1 MKKLLSV
8 ILAIT
13 MIISLIP
20 AATAAGE
27 TDATENLKIVYD
39 IGAQMATYHPVND
52 SESLTYTTTNNF
64 WEYVA
69 HRNASQEARIRN
81 YTADNISYLR
91 LYHTRTWY
99 AIKINVPV
107 TGSYVP
113 TLNIYENMTA
123 VVSNNVYL
131 IPATTKLENDKDY
144 QITGFADL
152 GELILSTGDRS
163 ANAATNQ
170 IYTYSGNVQSI
181 KAGEYIVAIIHS
193 SNGANYTPIVNFT
206 LTSGT
211 GETAPMIKSYSEPTD
226 IAIGGETS
234 TKIETSAVLTDAVT
248 ASDAVITYSSTDDKI
263 ASVDADGKV
272 TGLKNGTVTITAKA
286 TSPSKG
292 TYVTKTKE
300 IKVGT
305 GVADI
310 EPDGITVNYD
320 FAVMNPEGTTLSDLT
335 YSVTNGFWQYAD
347 NERNVAS
354 INSETSGL
362 YISVYEQAPL
372 VRSDGAKWFAVKLN
386 VPKKDTYN
394 IKLDCEATNA
404 SGCNVIPKLY
414 LFKADGSVED
424 GIIADNMLST
434 TEVIPARTRK
444 EISFDAEALE
454 EGEYYLVMCS
464 SGDTAE
470 KYPRL
475 AFYNLTLKSGTNGL
489 GKVPMFSSSNGKTAL
504 EAGETSYISLTA
516 THYSNGDSYSDA
528 PATTYKSDNEAV
540 ATVNT
545 SGAITAIGR
554 GTANISATSGE
565 KTKTVSITVKDK
577 RISDNVSFMVTSAL
591 PNAVS
596 ANYVGSGNV
605 VGESVAA
612 YDVVSIP
619 GNTVIKVTAADVP
632 GYVFRGW
639 IRGGTAEKGTFLRTE
654 PDFNIR
660 LVSNLC
666 LTAVYD
672 ELEPVDS
679 DSVTVEFYN
688 ENGQFISDVSVAKET
703 PFASVSKPDMKNYS
717 LTGYN
722 FLHWSIT
729 KDEAIADNHI
739 FDRLTRV
746 VAQYEVEDTEY
757 LVDVP
762 EGLGFEDG
770 KYVYNTPVTL
780 NAGKEVAWT
789 RNGKTVAFGDTYSYF
804 VWDKEEISYSED
816 VSEKAPTIVLDATK
830 KADGAVMIEWDAAG
844 ASVVEVGIVY
854 TNIGGKADVTSF
866 TGKAV
871 SKSKENHGQFAA
883 IGEGTARGYL
893 AYKDGSQTRVV
904 YTD

>member
-1 MKKLLSV
+1 
-8 ILAIT
+8 
-13 MIISLIP
+13 
-20 AATAAGE
+20 
-27 TDATENLKIVYD
+27 
-39 IGAQMATYHPVND
+39 
-52 SESLTYTTTNNF
+52 
-64 WEYVA
+64 
-69 HRNASQEARIRN
+69 
-81 YTADNISYLR
+81 
-91 LYHTRTWY
+91 
-99 AIKINVPV
+99 
-107 TGSYVP
+107 
-113 TLNIYENMTA
+113 
-123 VVSNNVYL
+123 
-131 IPATTKLENDKDY
+131 
-144 QITGFADL
+144 
-152 GELILSTGDRS
+152 
-163 ANAATNQ
+163 
-170 IYTYSGNVQSI
+170 
-181 KAGEYIVAIIHS
+181 
-193 SNGANYTPIVNFT
+193 
-206 LTSGT
+206 
-211 GETAPMIKSYSEPTD
+211 
-226 IAIGGETS
+226 
-234 TKIETSAVLTDAVT
+234 TSAVLTDAVT

-883 IGEGTARGYL
+883 IGDGTARGYL

>member
-8 ILAIT
+8 ILAMT

-20 AATAAGE
+20 AVAAAGE

-64 WEYVA
+64 WEYYKHYEGA
-69 HRNASQEARIRN
+69 IGRIKNQELDDIN
-81 YTADNISYLR
+81 L
-91 LYHTRTWY
+91 LQVYHTRSWY
-99 AIKINVPV
+99 AIKI
-107 TGSYVP
+107 YVP
-113 TLNIYENMTA
+113 ETA
-123 VVSNNVYL
+123 TYTPSLEVLKSVNSDNNVKVYL
-131 IPATTKLENDKDY
+131 VPITVSLESNSTQYKD
-144 QITGFADL
+144 FASIGEDL
-152 GELILSTGDRS
+152 GTFACKADAYTFESLSG
-163 ANAATNQ
+163 NATKIAAGEHYIVFYNPTKS
-170 IYTYSGNVQSI
+170 IYTYI
-181 KAGEYIVAIIHS
+181 KS
-193 SNGANYTPIVNFT
+193 FT

-211 GETAPMIKSYSEPTD
+211 GETAPMIKAYSEPTD

-234 TKIETSAVLTDAVT
+234 TAIETSAVLTDAVT

-305 GVADI
+305 GVADV

-320 FAVMNPEGTTLSDLT
+320 FAVMNPDGTTLSDLT
-335 YSVTNGFWQYAD
+335 YSSTNGFWQYAA
-347 NERNVAS
+347 NERNVTS
-354 INSETSGL
+354 INSTTSGL
-362 YISVYEQAPL
+362 YISVYEKAPL
-372 VRSDGAKWFAVKLN
+372 VRSDGKKWFAVKLN
-386 VPKKDTYN
+386 VPKKDTYS

-404 SGCNVIPKLY
+404 TGCNVIPELY
-414 LFKADGSVED
+414 LFKAEGSVKD

-434 TEVIPARTRK
+434 TEVVPARTRK

-464 SGDTAE
+464 SGDDKDKA
-470 KYPRL
+470 PRL

-489 GKVPMFSSSNGKTAL
+489 GKVPMFYFSHGKTAL
-504 EAGETSYISLTA
+504 EADETSYISFTA

-540 ATVNT
+540 TTVNT

-591 PNAVS
+591 SNAVS

-605 VGESVAA
+605 VGDAVAA

-639 IRGGTAEKGTFLRTE
+639 VRGGTADKGTFLRTE
-654 PDFNIR
+654 PSFNIR

-688 ENGQFISDVSVAKET
+688 ENGQFISDVNVAKET

-854 TNIGGKADVTSF
+854 TNIGGKADITSF

-883 IGEGTARGYL
+883 IGDGTARGYL